1 MRDICVCACV
11 CVCAHMP
18 NAQCEGLWLT
28 AKVHFQRRKRE
39 RKLHVIGR
47 EEWRKCLP
55 RPNSADFCSMI
66 HSISNLTRVKS
77 HKAEV
82 LPSRFCRDQVNHLFN
97 WLCSFG
103 FPKWRPG
110 KPLLTFSLNPFPFE
124 KSFFSLCLREAE
136 PISLNSPVLFADSK
150 GLPGPRGRVAAEPW
164 WGEASGS
171 WQNRLP
177 GLASWRPGGDRL
189 SISIKE
195 VQAGNVISD
204 GAPPVPRL

>member
-1 MRDICVCACV
+1 MVLDLYQNHRFLPTLHFCFKVSCYLNSVSKGVSNERHLCMCVCARV
-11 CVCAHMP
+11 CVRAHVP
-18 NAQCEGLWLT
+18 NAQCEGLCLT

-124 KSFFSLCLREAE
+124 KSFF
-136 PISLNSPVLFADSK
+136 P
-150 GLPGPRGRVAAEPW
+150 LPE
-164 WGEASGS
+164 GS
-171 WQNRLP
+171 WT
-177 GLASWRPGGDRL
+177 D
-189 SISIKE
+189 
-195 VQAGNVISD
+195 
-204 GAPPVPRL
+204 